1 MVRARG
7 KREPD
12 RKEHVKMNQFLT
24 HTLAA
29 SVIVGAGL
37 TLFALPASA
46 ASTAAQSVTKE
57 CSTKYNAA
65 KQAGTLNGQKWP
77 QFLSTCS
84 ASLKTDAAAPA
95 PAATAPAVKQAQDAT
110 KPAKTPAMA
119 AAPAAAGTMSAKAVT
134 KECSTQYQAAKTAGT
149 LKDQKWP
156 QFLSAC
162 SDSLKADKSDAAMPP
177 EPAAAPAKA
186 TAGKAGA
193 ATETA
198 ANGKPLSAGEIAFR
212 SRIRE
217 CGDEW
222 QKAKAANKVAGQ
234 TWPQYW
240 SACNT
245 RLKSE

>member
-1 MVRARG
+1 
-7 KREPD
+7 
-12 RKEHVKMNQFLT
+12 MNQFLT
-24 HTLAA
+24 KTLAA
-29 SVIVGAGL
+29 SVIVGAGM

-57 CSTKYNAA
+57 CSTQYQAA
-65 KQAGTLNGQKWP
+65 KDGNKLNGQTWP

-84 ASLKTDAAAPA
+84 ANLKTDAAAPA
-95 PAATAPAVKQAQDAT
+95 PAPAVKAKDAM
-110 KPAKTPAMA
+110 KPAKAQTTA
-119 AAPAAAGTMSAKAVT
+119 AAPAAAGAMSGKAVT

-149 LKDQKWP
+149 LNGQKWP

-162 SDSLKADKSDAAMPP
+162 SDSLKSDQSDATPPP
-177 EPAAAPAKA
+177 EPTVAPTKAAASKAA
-186 TAGKAGA
+186 TAP
-193 ATETA
+193 ETS
-198 ANGKPLSAGEIAFR
+198 ANGKPLSPGEIAFR

-245 RLKSE
+245 RLKAE